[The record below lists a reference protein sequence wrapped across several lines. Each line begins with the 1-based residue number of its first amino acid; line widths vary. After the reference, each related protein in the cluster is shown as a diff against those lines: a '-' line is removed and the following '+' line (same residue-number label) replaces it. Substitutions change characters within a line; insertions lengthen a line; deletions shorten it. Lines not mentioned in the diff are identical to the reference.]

1 MDVAVQFSVHK
12 RLKILERYC
21 PTKSVVL
28 SQREFCREFRARKT
42 PCRKMITKI
51 VKKFRNTG
59 SVGNDHKGHSGQY
72 VTARTGA
79 NVQAEAK
86 HLEQSP

>member
-1 MDVAVQFSVHK
+1 
-12 RLKILERYC
+12 
-21 PTKSVVL
+21 
-28 SQREFCREFRARKT
+28 
-42 PCRKMITKI
+42 MITKI

-59 SVGNDHKGHSGQY
+59 SVGNNNKGHSGQY